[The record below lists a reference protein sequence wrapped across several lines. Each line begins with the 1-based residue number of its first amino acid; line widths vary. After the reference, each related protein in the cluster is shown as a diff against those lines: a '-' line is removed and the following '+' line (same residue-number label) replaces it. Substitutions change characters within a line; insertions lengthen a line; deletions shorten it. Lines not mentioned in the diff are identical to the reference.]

1 MEYLVLARKWRPQIF
16 EDVLGQE
23 HVVRTLKNAITQER
37 IAHAFL
43 FSGPRGVGK
52 TSIARI
58 LAKAL
63 NCDQGPTPTPCNVCT
78 HCTEITDGIA
88 IDVRE
93 IDGASN
99 RGIDEIRELRENVKF
114 APVSCRY
121 KVYIIDEV
129 HMLTREAF
137 NALLKTL
144 EEPPAHV
151 IFIFAT
157 TETQKVPATI
167 LSRCQCFDFKRIP
180 IKLIA
185 DNLKKIAAADGIRIS
200 DTGLAWIAEA
210 GDGSLRDSQSIFDQ
224 VISYA
229 GFDIADKAVEEILGR
244 SDRRFLFLLS
254 QAVLGRDAAGCL
266 KIIDEGYYAGLD
278 MKFFYQM
285 LLGHFRN
292 LLLVGITDGGGAL
305 VDLPGEELAKLKQ
318 QVEGVSRETLQ
329 RYLEILMAEEETV
342 RRSQNARMNLEAIL
356 CRMAWLEPL
365 IPIEAVLS
373 RMEGLERRLGGG
385 DVPPGGVTDGGGM
398 GGETSRLGMAENTK
412 EFGTRSAKSGPDA
425 KEMGKGPAGEAGSEQ
440 GRPSERGISEGNT
453 ADRAGQRTEPSPP
466 GGAALPA
473 GQLSEERAEYRTG
486 SAVMPGG
493 NWDDFKDFVKR
504 SDAALWAKLES
515 AQCLASEEGCLRIG
529 FPKGYLFRDDVDAR
543 KTVLETLARQFF
555 RRETALAIE
564 TLAPGTSG
572 PGQAGNNGNGPNG
585 RAAKNHRL
593 QEIRRE
599 ALSHPLLLK
608 VLDVFPRAEVREV
621 KLREVQAEAPAAPSS
636 PLKDGVDLPLNEE
649 GSAVPP
655 EEMSED

>member
-1 MEYLVLARKWRPQIF
+1 VEVSVEYLVLARKWRPQIF

-23 HVVRTLKNAITQER
+23 HVVRTLSNAITQER

-63 NCDQGPTPTPCNVCT
+63 NCEQGSTPAPCNVCT
-78 HCTEITDGIA
+78 YCREITDGIA

-114 APVSCRY
+114 APASCRY

-167 LSRCQCFDFKRIP
+167 LSRCQCFDFRRIP

-185 DNLKKIAAADGIRIS
+185 DNLKKIAAAEGVRIS
-200 DTGLAWIAEA
+200 DTGLYWIAEA

-229 GFDIADKAVEEILGR
+229 GFEIEDKAVEEILGR
-244 SDRRFLFLLS
+244 SDRRFLFHLS
-254 QAVLGRDAAGCL
+254 EAILGRDASGCL
-266 KIIDEGYYAGLD
+266 KIIDDAYYAGLD
-278 MKFFYQM
+278 MKFFYQT

-292 LLLVGITDGGGAL
+292 LLLVGITGGEDAL
-305 VDLPGEELAKLKQ
+305 VDLPADELEKLKLQ
-318 QVEGVSRETLQ
+318 AEGALKETLQ

-342 RRSQNARMNLEAIL
+342 RRSQNARLNLEAIL

-365 IPIEAVLS
+365 IPIETVLS
-373 RMEGLERRLGGG
+373 RMEGLERRLAGG
-385 DVPPGGVTDGGGM
+385 DAPPVLGEAKSKEAAGWVSGHTGRRTAQPTSSDDATPREQLLEERTIYRTDGAA
-398 GGETSRLGMAENTK
+398 TS
-412 EFGTRSAKSGPDA
+412 P
-425 KEMGKGPAGEAGSEQ
+425 
-440 GRPSERGISEGNT
+440 GRWN
-453 ADRAGQRTEPSPP
+453 
-466 GGAALPA
+466 
-473 GQLSEERAEYRTG
+473 
-486 SAVMPGG
+486 
-493 NWDDFKDFVKR
+493 DFKDFVKR
-504 SDAALWAKLES
+504 QDAALCAKIES
-515 AQCLASEEGCLRIG
+515 AQLLAVEEGRLRIG
-529 FPKGYLFRDDVDAR
+529 FAKSYLFRDDVEAG
-543 KTVLETLARQFF
+543 KTAIEDLARQFF
-555 RRETALAIE
+555 GRETTLEIE
-564 TLAPGTSG
+564 TLEPETAG
-572 PGQAGNNGNGPNG
+572 PANANHNGNGLTV

-599 ALSHPLLLK
+599 ALSHPFVQK
-608 VLDVFPRAEVREV
+608 VLDVFPRAEVRDV
-621 KLREVQAEAPAAPSS
+621 RLRETPVPAAVLTF
-636 PLKDGVDLPLNEE
+636 PLPHEADLPLSEE
-649 GSAVPP
+649 SPDLPP
-655 EEMSED
+655 EEPSDD